1 MRVGNASKSSHS
13 VAIAANAVKLSGLT
27 MTQRTFFM
35 LLKATHHWRA
45 LDDDARREVFDAAL
59 MTVFNGYPELR
70 MSRYNAGAFHGRCS
84 HVIVWELCDGA
95 DVWQY
100 EAAIEALQA
109 QPFFAAPLFEIV
121 DVIAGV
127 SDDADEPLPLAYAA

>member
-1 MRVGNASKSSHS
+1 
-13 VAIAANAVKLSGLT
+13 

-35 LLKATHHWRA
+35 LLKATHHWRT
-45 LDDDARREVFDAAL
+45 LDDDARRDVFDAAL

-70 MSRYNAGAFHGRCS
+70 MSRYNAGAFHGRCT
-84 HVIVWELCDGA
+84 HVIVWELDDSA

-100 EAAIEALQA
+100 EVAVEALHA

-127 SDDADEPLPLAYAA
+127 ADEFDEPLPFPGYLACAA